1 MKKWVLLTSL
11 MSSLAFAEEVTEP
24 AVLNTGN
31 TAWMMMSTALVLLM
45 TPIGLALFYS
55 GMTRVKNVL
64 NTY

>member
-45 TPIGLALFYS
+45 TPIGLA
-55 GMTRVKNVL
+55 
-64 NTY
+64 